1 MKKHFIIALIFLW
14 LSGYS
19 YCADEYTVKEGD
31 SLWTILSRKYN
42 TVDQIELI
50 KIIGSCLE
58 INPSIKNP
66 DILLVGEKILLRE
79 NTVSEVPA
87 NTTSGEPLQGI
98 FNDVSGKSPGEIDKV
113 LLGIQDY
120 QLVKDSLLTMVFGR
134 YELKI
139 KADRLLVPQ
148 NIAAENKQEY
158 LINYIKS
165 PSEETSSGLKNFLK
179 EKNYVLIELIVK

>member
-1 MKKHFIIALIFLW
+1 MRKYFIIILVFLG
-14 LSGYS
+14 LSSYS
-19 YCADEYTVKEGD
+19 YCNDEYTVRNGD

-42 TVDQIELI
+42 TVGQIDLI

-66 DILLVGEKILLRE
+66 DILLIGGKILLPE
-79 NTVSEVPA
+79 NPA
-87 NTTSGEPLQGI
+87 PTNATISEPLQGI
-98 FNDVSGKSPGEIDKV
+98 FNDVSGKFPEEIDK
-113 LLGIQDY
+113 LLSGVQDY

-139 KADRLLVPQ
+139 KADRLLIPQ
-148 NIAAENKQEY
+148 NITAENRQEY

-165 PSEETSSGLKNFLK
+165 PSEETSSDLKNFLK
-179 EKNYVLIELIVK
+179 EKNYVLIEIIVK